1 MFRGMSLRKVLIA
14 FAALHATALGAQT
27 LAGTTGDFTIR
38 DFRFASGET
47 LPELKLHYRTL
58 GAPRRD
64 ASGVVRNALLIMHG
78 TTGAG
83 TQFLTPSFANE
94 LFGAGQPLDTTQYYI
109 VLPDAIGHGLSSRP
123 SDGLHAR
130 FPHYT
135 YDDMVD
141 ADHRLLTEH
150 LGVNHL
156 RLVMGTSMGGMHSWI
171 WAERYPDFM
180 DAAVPLAS
188 VPAQIA
194 GRNRMIRRM
203 AMDDIRNDPE
213 WKGGEYTAPPSGLRG
228 ALQLLYIMTSAP
240 LVQHREAPTRDSA
253 DAIITRYLDSRMK
266 TQDANDFLYAFDAS
280 RAYDPAPLLERIEV
294 PLLAINSADD
304 QVNPPELGIIER
316 LMPRVAKGRFVLVP
330 ISSITRGHGTHT
342 VAAAWKKP
350 FADFLATLPALPPLV
365 VADAPKRVPFEPE
378 ILAFE
383 AADRASPPKQGGV
396 VFAGSSTFR
405 LWANTAADFP
415 GVPLL
420 NRGFGGSTLPD
431 LLQVAPRIVLPYRPH
446 LIMLYEGDN
455 DLSAGRTPADVLSDY
470 RSFVRLV
477 RQQLPAT
484 RITFVSIKPSPSRWA
499 IVDKMREANRLVQQ
513 EVARDTLQAYVDL
526 FTPMIG
532 ANGHPRPELFGPDS
546 LHMTRAGYLLWRE
559 RLAPFVR

>member
-1 MFRGMSLRKVLIA
+1 MPLRSLIIA
-14 FAALHATALGAQT
+14 VALLHATVATPQSA
-27 LAGTTGDFTIR
+27 TGQNGDYTIR
-38 DFRFASGET
+38 DFRFASGES
-47 LPELKLHYRTL
+47 LPALKLHYRTL
-58 GAPRRD
+58 GKPRRD
-64 ASGVVRNALLIMHG
+64 ATGVVRNAVLIMHG

-83 TQFLTPSFANE
+83 TQFLTPNFANE
-94 LFGAGQPLDTTQYYI
+94 MFGAGQPLDTAQYYI
-109 VLPDAIGHGLSSRP
+109 ILPDAIGHGLSSRP
-123 SDGLHAR
+123 SEGLHAR
-130 FPHYT
+130 FPHYG
-135 YDDMVD
+135 YADMVD

-156 RLVMGTSMGGMHSWI
+156 RLVMGTSMGGMHSWM

-188 VPAQIA
+188 VPTEIA

-213 WKGGEYTAPPSGLRG
+213 WKGGDYASPPAGLRS
-228 ALQLLYIMTSAP
+228 ALQMLYIMTSAP

-253 DAIITRYLDSRMK
+253 DAIITRFLDARMK

-280 RAYDPAPLLERIEV
+280 RDYNPEPLLERITV

-316 LMPRVAKGRFVLVP
+316 LMPRVAKGRFVMVP
-330 ISSITRGHGTHT
+330 IGPLTRGHGTHT

-350 FADFLATLPALPPLV
+350 FTDFLSTLPSLPTLTL
-365 VADAPKRVPFEPE
+365 ADAPAKVPFEPE

-383 AADRASPPKQGGV
+383 AADRASPPMVGGV
-396 VFAGSSTFR
+396 VFAGSSSFR
-405 LWANTAADFP
+405 MWMNAAADFP

-420 NRGFGGSTLPD
+420 NRGFGGSTFPD
-431 LLQVAPRIVLPYRPH
+431 LLKVTPRLVLAYRPH
-446 LIMLYEGDN
+446 AVLVYEGDN
-455 DLSAGRTPADVLSDY
+455 DLNAGRTPADVLSDY
-470 RSFVRLV
+470 RTFVRMV
-477 RQQLPAT
+477 RRELPST
-484 RITFVSIKPSPSRWA
+484 RVIFVSIKPSPSRWA
-499 IVDKMREANRLVQQ
+499 IVDKMREANRLIEQ
-513 EVARDTLQAYVDL
+513 EVARDTLQGYVDV

-532 ANGHPRPELFGPDS
+532 ASGRPRPELFGPDS

-559 RLAPFVR
+559 RLAPVVR